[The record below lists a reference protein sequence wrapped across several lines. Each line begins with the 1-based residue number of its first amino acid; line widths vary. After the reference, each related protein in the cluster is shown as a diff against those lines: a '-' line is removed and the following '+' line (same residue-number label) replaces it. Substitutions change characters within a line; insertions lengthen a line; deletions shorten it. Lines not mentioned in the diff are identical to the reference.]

1 VIKPNIATKYVVLQK
16 NWCSKG
22 QFLVVFPSSNY
33 KEGET
38 QSTKSCQTYGEAAST
53 VPINKDIG
61 QLFELF
67 FRGFANPLW
76 FPYLDNDNLTLPS
89 EFNFETGCDDVHSI
103 AIFNA
108 FIHPCILPA
117 EFYGGRLVQSTF
129 EYYQPNMMA
138 RQLGCGQVP
147 PRLFLHEFL
156 KPRNDIKESTE
167 ARSIIYYKC
176 STTIYAP
183 KPFVPINICSSFF
196 HSLVARIS

>member
-1 VIKPNIATKYVVLQK
+1 MLHQTTYLMHTSQK
-16 NWCSKG
+16 IPCVNGPWWFV
-22 QFLVVFPSSNY
+22 QMWMQLYMHQIVAIDLTNRHFPSTNY

-38 QSTKSCQTYGEAAST
+38 QSTKGCQTYGEAAST
-53 VPINKDIG
+53 VSINKGIG

-76 FPYLDNDNLTLPS
+76 LPYLDNDNLTLPC
-89 EFNFETGCDDVHSI
+89 EFSFETGCNDVHSI

-117 EFYGGRLVQSTF
+117 EFCGGRLVQSTF

-147 PRLFLHEFL
+147 QG
-156 KPRNDIKESTE
+156 
-167 ARSIIYYKC
+167 Y
-176 STTIYAP
+176 
-183 KPFVPINICSSFF
+183 SSMNF
-196 HSLVARIS
+196 SSPERVSKNP